1 MESGVSAALTHCV
14 ALDMT
19 CPSPSASVSP
29 DNLHSPHQLYSS
41 PPRILFS
48 RLDAWACLTWGRG
61 WEAWCS
67 QLCFPRTLLPQD
79 SASHPG
85 PAEPPGTLHPTPAA
99 LGLGGSSSHPRPEAR
114 REAVRAPRPRSRR
127 PRGSVPRRPGGPT
140 QGYVYSFEENQ
151 QLPRLFWKPNVHFG
165 SLRCLFLV
173 TVPPTG
179 KCKAL
184 RVCRSTHSPHQSHIT
199 HGARLFIPSNLGHC
213 SRFQASLFICSLD
226 T

>member
-29 DNLHSPHQLYSS
+29 DNLHSPQQLYSS

-79 SASHPG
+79 SASPGLCFPRTPLPTQARPSPQGRSTLPQPLSASGAPALTRGQKPAGRQSGHPG
-85 PAEPPGTLHPTPAA
+85 QEAGGPGGLCPGGQGAPPRAMFTALRKISNSQGYSGNLMCT
-99 LGLGGSSSHPRPEAR
+99 LGLS
-114 REAVRAPRPRSRR
+114 AV
-127 PRGSVPRRPGGPT
+127 
-140 QGYVYSFEENQ
+140 Y
-151 QLPRLFWKPNVHFG
+151 FW
-165 SLRCLFLV
+165 
-173 TVPPTG
+173 
-179 KCKAL
+179 
-184 RVCRSTHSPHQSHIT
+184 
-199 HGARLFIPSNLGHC
+199 
-213 SRFQASLFICSLD
+213 
-226 T
+226 